1 MSEFQR
7 EARFFAELPVMP
19 LREVVMLPRTIMP
32 LFVGREASIKAIE
45 LAQSGYNK
53 QMFLVAQREPDV
65 EKPGADD
72 LSPVGVVCKVLQM
85 LRLPDGTIK
94 VLFEGLHRARWTE
107 LREEDNCLMAMLCTV
122 PESESRP
129 EEREALVRTVQEA
142 LEEYAK
148 NNKKLTQEALMS
160 IMALRDAGPLAD
172 AVVPHLKVD
181 YRKKQ
186 EVLEIADV
194 TERLERVYE
203 LLQGEVALASV
214 EKRIKNRVKVQ
225 MERNQ
230 REYYLSEQL
239 KAINKEMGRE
249 DDPQAEVDELEKK
262 LEGRN
267 MPQEARER
275 CQSELRK
282 LRSMPPSAGNTPWCA
297 ITWTGCWICPGTT
310 SKRSTSTSKRP
321 VPSSRAIT
329 SVWKSPRTAS
339 WNIWPCRSF
348 PTACVVPSSAL
359 WARQAWARPRW
370 PRAWPGPRG
379 ANTCAFPWAACVTRP
394 RSVVTAVPMWAP
406 CPARSSSP

>member
-230 REYYLSEQL
+230 REY
-239 KAINKEMGRE
+239 
-249 DDPQAEVDELEKK
+249 
-262 LEGRN
+262 
-267 MPQEARER
+267 
-275 CQSELRK
+275 
-282 LRSMPPSAGNTPWCA
+282 
-297 ITWTGCWICPGTT
+297 
-310 SKRSTSTSKRP
+310 
-321 VPSSRAIT
+321 
-329 SVWKSPRTAS
+329 
-339 WNIWPCRSF
+339 
-348 PTACVVPSSAL
+348 
-359 WARQAWARPRW
+359 
-370 PRAWPGPRG
+370 
-379 ANTCAFPWAACVTRP
+379 
-394 RSVVTAVPMWAP
+394 
-406 CPARSSSP
+406 

>member
-1 MSEFQR
+1 MTDKKDRLTTSAGAPVANNNHALTAGPRGPMLMQDVWFQEKLAHFDREVIPERRMHAKGSGAYGTFTVTHDVTRYTKASLFAEVGKQTEVFVRFSTVAGERGAADAERDIRGFAVKFYTDQGNWDMVGNNTPVFFLRDPLKFPDLNHVVKRNPRTNMTCLLYTSRYTMSEFQR

-148 NNKKLTQEALMS
+148 NNKKLTQEALKMCR
-160 IMALRDAGPLAD
+160 RD
-172 AVVPHLKVD
+172 
-181 YRKKQ
+181 
-186 EVLEIADV
+186 
-194 TERLERVYE
+194 RLLTRFRDWMI
-203 LLQGEVALASV
+203 LP
-214 EKRIKNRVKVQ
+214 
-225 MERNQ
+225 
-230 REYYLSEQL
+230 
-239 KAINKEMGRE
+239 GR
-249 DDPQAEVDELEKK
+249 A
-262 LEGRN
+262 
-267 MPQEARER
+267 
-275 CQSELRK
+275 
-282 LRSMPPSAGNTPWCA
+282 
-297 ITWTGCWICPGTT
+297 
-310 SKRSTSTSKRP
+310 
-321 VPSSRAIT
+321 
-329 SVWKSPRTAS
+329 
-339 WNIWPCRSF
+339 
-348 PTACVVPSSAL
+348 PT
-359 WARQAWARPRW
+359 
-370 PRAWPGPRG
+370 
-379 ANTCAFPWAACVTRP
+379 
-394 RSVVTAVPMWAP
+394 
-406 CPARSSSP
+406 

>member
-186 EVLEIADV
+186 GAGDRRRHRAPGARVRAFAGRSGPGLGGKAHQEPRQGAD
-194 TERLERVYE
+194 
-203 LLQGEVALASV
+203 
-214 EKRIKNRVKVQ
+214 
-225 MERNQ
+225 
-230 REYYLSEQL
+230 
-239 KAINKEMGRE
+239 
-249 DDPQAEVDELEKK
+249 
-262 LEGRN
+262 
-267 MPQEARER
+267 
-275 CQSELRK
+275 
-282 LRSMPPSAGNTPWCA
+282 
-297 ITWTGCWICPGTT
+297 
-310 SKRSTSTSKRP
+310 
-321 VPSSRAIT
+321 
-329 SVWKSPRTAS
+329 
-339 WNIWPCRSF
+339 
-348 PTACVVPSSAL
+348 
-359 WARQAWARPRW
+359 
-370 PRAWPGPRG
+370 G
-379 ANTCAFPWAACVTRP
+379 AQ
-394 RSVVTAVPMWAP
+394 
-406 CPARSSSP
+406 PARVLP

>member
-160 IMALRDAGPLAD
+160 IMAD

-214 EKRIKNRVKVQ
+214 EKRIKNRV
-225 MERNQ
+225 
-230 REYYLSEQL
+230 
-239 KAINKEMGRE
+239 
-249 DDPQAEVDELEKK
+249 
-262 LEGRN
+262 
-267 MPQEARER
+267 
-275 CQSELRK
+275 
-282 LRSMPPSAGNTPWCA
+282 
-297 ITWTGCWICPGTT
+297 
-310 SKRSTSTSKRP
+310 
-321 VPSSRAIT
+321 
-329 SVWKSPRTAS
+329 
-339 WNIWPCRSF
+339 
-348 PTACVVPSSAL
+348 
-359 WARQAWARPRW
+359 
-370 PRAWPGPRG
+370 
-379 ANTCAFPWAACVTRP
+379 
-394 RSVVTAVPMWAP
+394 
-406 CPARSSSP
+406 

>member
-249 DDPQAEVDELEKK
+249 D
-262 LEGRN
+262 
-267 MPQEARER
+267 AR
-275 CQSELRK
+275 
-282 LRSMPPSAGNTPWCA
+282 
-297 ITWTGCWICPGTT
+297 
-310 SKRSTSTSKRP
+310 
-321 VPSSRAIT
+321 
-329 SVWKSPRTAS
+329 
-339 WNIWPCRSF
+339 
-348 PTACVVPSSAL
+348 
-359 WARQAWARPRW
+359 
-370 PRAWPGPRG
+370 
-379 ANTCAFPWAACVTRP
+379 
-394 RSVVTAVPMWAP
+394 
-406 CPARSSSP
+406 

>member
-282 LRSMPPSAGNTPWCA
+282 LRATYLLQWEMMRWALAEGCTLYDFRGVSGDLSPDNPLYGLYRFKKGFGGEFTEFCGEFELCLKPGVSRSIELLRKVYNKTMSAAYRFKN
-297 ITWTGCWICPGTT
+297 
-310 SKRSTSTSKRP
+310 
-321 VPSSRAIT
+321 
-329 SVWKSPRTAS
+329 
-339 WNIWPCRSF
+339 
-348 PTACVVPSSAL
+348 
-359 WARQAWARPRW
+359 
-370 PRAWPGPRG
+370 RG
-379 ANTCAFPWAACVTRP
+379 ARA
-394 RSVVTAVPMWAP
+394 
-406 CPARSSSP
+406 

>member
-148 NNKKLTQEALMS
+148 NNKKLTLEALMS

-282 LRSMPPSAGNTPWCA
+282 LRSMPPSAAEYTIRC
-297 ITWTGCWICPGTT
+297 TQRIC
-310 SKRSTSTSKRP
+310 
-321 VPSSRAIT
+321 
-329 SVWKSPRTAS
+329 
-339 WNIWPCRSF
+339 
-348 PTACVVPSSAL
+348 
-359 WARQAWARPRW
+359 
-370 PRAWPGPRG
+370 
-379 ANTCAFPWAACVTRP
+379 
-394 RSVVTAVPMWAP
+394 
-406 CPARSSSP
+406 